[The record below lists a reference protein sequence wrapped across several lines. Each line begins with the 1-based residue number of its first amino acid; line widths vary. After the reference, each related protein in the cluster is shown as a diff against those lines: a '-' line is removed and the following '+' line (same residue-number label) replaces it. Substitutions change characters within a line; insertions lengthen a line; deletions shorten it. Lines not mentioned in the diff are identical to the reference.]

1 MDWSMRRL
9 LRMISLDVVK
19 VIEVLVT
26 VRRDVGS
33 DAVCAV
39 S

>member
-9 LRMISLDVVK
+9 LRMILLDVIK
-19 VIEVLVT
+19 VIEEFVT
-26 VRRDVGS
+26 VRRDVVS
-33 DAVCAV
+33 EAVCAV